1 MKTKELFIRTLKKVD
16 FTVFC
21 VDSDQKKYF
30 DKQFGVLQPFSSG
43 QQGKRSIMDTILENL
58 NLRHAPITFN
68 YEVNKEKLEQ
78 KEITQPC
85 DPTYVDQMLG
95 GWMSTPSKKGGK
107 KSEKVEKTDNENE
120 EVVADA
126 DKNAYKRRSPF
137 SISAMTPLH
146 PLLASLVKESLMT
159 FDRTD
164 TNDDKIVVRNSDKKE
179 LDVEEVTA
187 FLDKNN
193 KKISKR
199 NLISGKDRANG
210 FFKQDIAID
219 LSKVFRV
226 PLSLNDVEISE
237 ATIAKMKSEGW
248 TEVND
253 IYGKALQVP
262 EKDHERIAEAI
273 GWGIVTWRITSNQS
287 RTFDAMPTL
296 SIAISTNAYEIPSA
310 IRGEIEEVDGKAK
323 GKLVVDTNY
332 PNTKVYSTNLLKAY
346 VTDALTS
353 YTAIEDAAN
362 HIKNAILDYYKA
374 DNK

>member
-179 LDVEEVTA
+179 LDVEEVHALGKTHQDPDRQNSH
-187 FLDKNN
+187 DK
-193 KKISKR
+193 R
-199 NLISGKDRANG
+199 
-210 FFKQDIAID
+210 
-219 LSKVFRV
+219 
-226 PLSLNDVEISE
+226 
-237 ATIAKMKSEGW
+237 
-248 TEVND
+248 
-253 IYGKALQVP
+253 
-262 EKDHERIAEAI
+262 
-273 GWGIVTWRITSNQS
+273 
-287 RTFDAMPTL
+287 
-296 SIAISTNAYEIPSA
+296 
-310 IRGEIEEVDGKAK
+310 
-323 GKLVVDTNY
+323 
-332 PNTKVYSTNLLKAY
+332 
-346 VTDALTS
+346 
-353 YTAIEDAAN
+353 
-362 HIKNAILDYYKA
+362 
-374 DNK
+374 